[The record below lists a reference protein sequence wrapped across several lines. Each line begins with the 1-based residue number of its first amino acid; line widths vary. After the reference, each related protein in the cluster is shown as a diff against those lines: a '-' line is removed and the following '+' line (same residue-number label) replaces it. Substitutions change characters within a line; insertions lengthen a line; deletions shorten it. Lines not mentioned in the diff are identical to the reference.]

1 MSFLGKLN
9 FVLGV
14 LALAVAL
21 GGCTPDDPS
30 QMDEEKESHFVLG
43 RSRVNSLDYAGAI
56 EAFQESLEA
65 NPHSAAAHFQLACL
79 FDTKIP
85 DAAAAIYHY
94 QEYLRLNPRADNAEV
109 VRQRIYSCKQ
119 QLTADVMPLPST
131 PATVKQIEDLTEK
144 NRRLQADLDKLHADY
159 AALQAAAAARP
170 APTSYAPDDVSGPET
185 ANSGGTPANSTSAG
199 TSATASSGK
208 TGGRATVVKTSTLG
222 KPAVRSRTH
231 TVAPG
236 ETLAGIARKYG
247 VSLSAL
253 QSANPGISPR
263 KLKAG
268 QTLNIP
274 PS

>member
-9 FVLGV
+9 FVFGV

-21 GGCTPDDPS
+21 VGCVPNDPS
-30 QMDEEKESHFVLG
+30 QMDEEKEPHFVLG
-43 RSRVNSLDYAGAI
+43 RSRVNALDYAGAI

-79 FDTKIP
+79 FDTKIS
-85 DAAAAIYHY
+85 DSAAAIYHY

-119 QLTADVMPLPST
+119 QLAADVMPLPST

-144 NRRLQADLDKLHADY
+144 NRRLQADMDKLRTDY
-159 AALQAAAAARP
+159 IALQAAASARP
-170 APTSYAPDDVSGPET
+170 APTSYTPDDVSAPEPAT
-185 ANSGGTPANSTSAG
+185 ATAPGAGAG
-199 TSATASSGK
+199 TTTA
-208 TGGRATVVKTSTLG
+208 GGRTVKTST
-222 KPAVRSRTH
+222 PRPPVVSRPVVRSRTH

-253 QSANPGISPR
+253 QAANPGISPR
-263 KLKAG
+263 KLKSG

-274 PS
+274 PT